1 MDQKERAGLFEKCEE
16 VVKMLEVLTEYH
28 DVRWERIGTTE
39 YKVPIAR
46 NFVSL
51 EYRKDDE
58 VPCVK
63 LKLYG
68 DQGDLRDELVFR
80 HGVKGYLE
88 VKRLYDS
95 AKNSIGE

>member
-1 MDQKERAGLFEKCEE
+1 M
-16 VVKMLEVLTEYH
+16 
-28 DVRWERIGTTE
+28 
-39 YKVPIAR
+39 
-46 NFVSL
+46 SL
-51 EYRKDDE
+51 EYSKDDE

-68 DQGDLRDELVFR
+68 GQGDLRDELVFR